1 MGAVD
6 RIGEG
11 GREPVT
17 AFALHPSLAWAEA
30 RRALAEGRGPADP
43 VDVAAA
49 LGKLARV
56 GGRLLALDDPE
67 FPEALRGL
75 PAGPVGLFV
84 RGTLPTTAML
94 GVVGARACS
103 VTAARLAHDLAA
115 AAVRA
120 GYVVVSGGAI
130 GVDAAAHE
138 GALAA
143 GGATVAVL
151 GSGLDRPYPQ
161 RNVALF
167 DRIAARGAVATP
179 FPPGTAPLRAN
190 FPRRNLIVAA
200 LAERVLVVEARGR
213 SGALI
218 TARQAL
224 ALGRPVAAV
233 PGTAGCDRLLAGGAR
248 RIESPDDLAAWLRGE
263 APRPATVQAP
273 TPEAAAALAACDE
286 SPRTASDIAARAGL
300 GEEDARTALAFLE
313 LWGLVAEVR
322 SEKYV
327 RIIQARSNCTS
338 DHPGTHDQTVR

>member
-1 MGAVD
+1 MSGAVYHMGGE
-6 RIGEG
+6 RAERANPAAAGSAEAEPLLPHLIEG
-11 GREPVT
+11 GLE
-17 AFALHPSLAWAEA
+17 
-30 RRALAEGRGPADP
+30 
-43 VDVAAA
+43 
-49 LGKLARV
+49 RV
-56 GGRLLALDDPE
+56 GGRRLALDDPE
-67 FPEALRGL
+67 FPAALRGL

-103 VTAARLAHDLAA
+103 VAAARLAHDLAV

-120 GYVVVSGGAI
+120 GFAVVSGGAI

-161 RNVALF
+161 RNTALF
-167 DRIAARGAVATP
+167 DRIAAHGAVATP

-218 TARQAL
+218 TARQAR

-248 RIESPDDLAAWLRGE
+248 RIESPADLAAWLRGE
-263 APRPATVQAP
+263 APRPATAQAP
-273 TPEAAAALAACDE
+273 TPEAAAALAACDA
-286 SPRTASDIAARAGL
+286 SPRTVSEIAARAGL
-300 GEEDARTALAFLE
+300 GEDDARTALAFLE
-313 LWGLVAEVR
+313 LWGLVAEAR
-322 SEKYV
+322 SEMYV
-327 RIIQARSNCTS
+327 RITQARSNGTS
-338 DHPGTHDQTVR
+338 DHPGTHDQTLR